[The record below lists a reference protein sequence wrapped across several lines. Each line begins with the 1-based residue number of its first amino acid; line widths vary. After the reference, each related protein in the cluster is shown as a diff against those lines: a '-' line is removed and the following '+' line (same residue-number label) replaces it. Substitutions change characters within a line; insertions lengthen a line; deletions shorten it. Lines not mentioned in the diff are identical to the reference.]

1 MATKKTAAKKATA
14 KKTVT
19 KKVVKRAYKRK
30 PKVAPAVEEATP
42 VMPEQAT
49 VTLTEDQLEAI
60 KMHARYEGASNY
72 AETEVERQVGNID
85 TRREDMSSFEFL
97 DISDLPPETR
107 LALAIEFDSMGFMS
121 SKLNPIL
128 SGDFVGDLMVYPVI
142 KFNHVNKI
150 IEFVGKSCRTFTDSK
165 AIGRP
170 LKVGFDLQIIYS
182 APGDNLPEVINK
194 DGATY
199 VRVG

>member
-30 PKVAPAVEEATP
+30 PKAAPAVEEAAP
-42 VMPEQAT
+42 ALQQEPG
-49 VTLTEDQLEAI
+49 VTLTQSQLEDI
-60 KMHARYEGASNY
+60 KMQSRYEGASNY
-72 AETEVERQVGNID
+72 AETDAERQAENIVI
-85 TRREDMSSFEFL
+85 RRDDMLAFEFL
-97 DISDLPPETR
+97 DISDLPASTR
-107 LALAIEFDSMGFMS
+107 IVLALEFDSMGYMS
-121 SKLNPIL
+121 NRLNPVL
-128 SGDFVGDLMVYPVI
+128 SGDFIGDLMVYPVI

-150 IEFVGKSCRTFTDSK
+150 IEFVGKSCRTFNDSK

-170 LKVGFDLQIIYS
+170 LKVGCDLQIVYS

-194 DGATY
+194 EGATY
-199 VRVG
+199 VRVA